1 MKTRLLLTTV
11 SALLAVGIALRMGA
25 EMGGERAAIPA
36 PSAVAETTQTGQP
49 LPVQNAS
56 VEQADLS
63 TTVLP
68 AEAPLA
74 HFTSA
79 SDILQR
85 LNAET
90 QWSQRSAVAKELR
103 SLSDPGELSVLLP
116 ALMENYGRGNTIFN
130 EISDAIARLAQAET
144 VEMLEFMHWEASTQ
158 AGQGR
163 KILRTIAGQQY
174 GKPRA
179 GRLRSGSPQSHGR
192 RTRRRQHLPLR
203 PRSAG
208 GSHLSPATPSSSEQR
223 KAPGAMTRQGPE
235 KNLCSLDQPSPTMGC
250 RLVLH
255 HSPFC
260 SVTPS
265 GSSTATWASSS
276 QMIQPS

>member
-25 EMGGERAAIPA
+25 ELGGERAAIPA

-56 VEQADLS
+56 VEQANLS
-63 TTVLP
+63 TAVLP
-68 AEAPLA
+68 AEAPLGQV
-74 HFTSA
+74 TNA

-163 KILRTIAGQQY
+163 KILRTIAAIRN
-174 GKPRA
+174 PPARRA
-179 GRLRSGSPQSHGR
+179 LAKLASNTQ
-192 RTRRRQHLPLR
+192 
-203 PRSAG
+203 
-208 GSHLSPATPSSSEQR
+208 SPALAACAVEAL
-223 KAPGAMTRQGPE
+223 KAMDGAPVAAST
-235 KNLCSLDQPSPTMGC
+235 SP
-250 RLVLH
+250 
-255 HSPFC
+255 
-260 SVTPS
+260 
-265 GSSTATWASSS
+265 
-276 QMIQPS
+276 